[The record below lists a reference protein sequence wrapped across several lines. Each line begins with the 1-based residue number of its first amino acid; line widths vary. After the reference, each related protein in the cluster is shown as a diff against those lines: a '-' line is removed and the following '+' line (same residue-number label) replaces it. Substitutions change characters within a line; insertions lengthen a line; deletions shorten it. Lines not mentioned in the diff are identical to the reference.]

1 MIKSAFQIPDHVAI
15 AIQIFVCALPRCK
28 YALKFGAGGDG
39 FSARPEKM

>member
-15 AIQIFVCALPRCK
+15 QIFVCALPRCN

-39 FSARPEKM
+39 FRHSVEKK